1 MEALMPIVRIPV
13 LIALLFA
20 SGPLQ
25 WNYINTRFTLG
36 DSLPSWFA
44 LIALAVV
51 FLVVVGY
58 GRDQRHAR
66 PVLVVEAVLGLLLGI
81 VPPLVWL
88 GVAVESNAAA
98 LQTWSRAMGGTSGSA
113 YAQVLALVWMMTAI
127 RTLRAQRR

>member
-1 MEALMPIVRIPV
+1 MPIVRIPV

-25 WNYINTRFTLG
+25 WNYINTRFTLSE
-36 DSLPSWFA
+36 SLPSWFA
-44 LIALAVV
+44 LVALAIV
-51 FLVVVGY
+51 FLVVLGY
-58 GRDQRHAR
+58 GRDQRHAT
-66 PVLVVEAVLGLLLGI
+66 PVLAVEAVLGLLLAI

-88 GVAVESNAAA
+88 GVAAGSDAAV
-98 LQTWSRAMGGTSGSA
+98 LQTWSRAMGGTSGAA

>member
-1 MEALMPIVRIPV
+1 MPIVRIPV

-36 DSLPSWFA
+36 ESLPSWLA
-44 LIALAVV
+44 LVALALV

-58 GRDQRHAR
+58 GRDQRHAT
-66 PVLVVEAVLGLLLGI
+66 PVLAVESVLGLLLAI

-88 GVAVESNAAA
+88 GVAAGADTAV
-98 LQTWSRAMGGTSGSA
+98 LQTWSRAMGGTSGAA
-113 YAQVLALVWMMTAI
+113 YAQVLALVWMMTAV

>member
-1 MEALMPIVRIPV
+1 MPIVRIPV

-25 WNYINTRFTLG
+25 WNYINTRFTL
-36 DSLPSWFA
+36 DESLPSWFG
-44 LIALAVV
+44 LVALAVV

-58 GRDQRHAR
+58 GRDRRHAT
-66 PVLVVEAVLGLLLGI
+66 PVLAVEAVLGLLLGI

-88 GVAVESNAAA
+88 GVAVEADTAV
-98 LQTWSRAMGGTSGSA
+98 LQTWSRAMGGTSGAA

>member
-1 MEALMPIVRIPV
+1 MPIVRIPV

-36 DSLPSWFA
+36 ESLPAWFG
-44 LIALAVV
+44 LVALAVV

-58 GRDQRHAR
+58 GRDQRHAT
-66 PVLVVEAVLGLLLGI
+66 PVLAVEAALGLLLAI

-88 GVAVESNAAA
+88 GVAVEADTAV
-98 LQTWSRAMGGTSGSA
+98 LQTWSRAMGGTSGAA
-113 YAQVLALVWMMTAI
+113 YAQVLALVWMMTAV
-127 RTLRAQRR
+127 RTLRSQRR